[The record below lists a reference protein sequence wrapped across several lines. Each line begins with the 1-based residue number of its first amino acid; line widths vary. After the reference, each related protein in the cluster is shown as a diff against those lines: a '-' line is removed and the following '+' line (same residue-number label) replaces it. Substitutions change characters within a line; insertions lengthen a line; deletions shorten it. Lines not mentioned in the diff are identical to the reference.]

1 MISAVYSGHE
11 STSQTNKDILFQVL
25 ECSWHELLIKVKEA
39 EDLDNVIAAHETFL
53 DTIINRCLLDEQ
65 STVGCTEF
73 WFRFLLF
80 YPNTVKWNIFASPN
94 FRDLASKT

>member
-1 MISAVYSGHE
+1 MFIVTDFSLNV
-11 STSQTNKDILFQVL
+11 FQVL

-65 STVGCTEF
+65 STVC
-73 WFRFLLF
+73 
-80 YPNTVKWNIFASPN
+80 
-94 FRDLASKT
+94 

>member
-1 MISAVYSGHE
+1 M
-11 STSQTNKDILFQVL
+11 L

-65 STVGCTEF
+65 STVSLN
-73 WFRFLLF
+73 RQ
-80 YPNTVKWNIFASPN
+80 
-94 FRDLASKT
+94 